1 MEIEPLII
9 YGSTPF
15 FSGELP
21 VSVDIAPY
29 VLSMEVSLSM
39 DSVSQ
44 ITVTVSDP
52 GLYYLERN
60 IFQLRRWIFYKNMQF
75 EIARVNIKQG
85 SAGEEVTIE
94 CRSRPCQEMKRDKG
108 KNLFKGGNATVY
120 AATEARKKGMKFFG
134 ENTPPK
140 ENISQS
146 STDSADES
154 VWDVLKKLASANQ
167 YVLFETDNRLFF
179 TSQQFLLGK
188 FAAVGYRTNPGFL
201 VTPIRWRTEDTALS
215 PYEPIPQPLGRPVL
229 RYRDGADGSNIR
241 WYVIYV
247 QRVLKERLGSTVVV
261 NGIYDIPTAV
271 AINALQR
278 FFQIPETP
286 YGAIIDNP
294 TWAVID
300 FIGGLEYRDYDPN
313 NFSIRTL
320 ECPQAGKSEDDFN
333 AAEINIQIP
342 WDQGRLLRPGM
353 TIRLEDVPDFVTN
366 YLVTEVRYKEG
377 TFDAVSVSARTPIEP
392 LGNSADA
399 KKKRDDLRSR
409 ISLTGGGFANVAL

>member
-1 MEIEPLII
+1 MEIEPLVI

-21 VSVDIAPY
+21 LSVDVAPY
-29 VLSMEVSLSM
+29 VLSMDVSLSM

-44 ITVTVSDP
+44 ITVTLSDP

-60 IFQLRRWIFYKNMQF
+60 IFQLRRWIFYKNMKF

-94 CRSRPCQEMKRDKG
+94 CRSLPCQQMKREKG
-108 KNLFKGGNATVY
+108 KGLFTGGNPTVY
-120 AATEARKKGMKFFG
+120 AATKAREHGMKFFG

-146 STDSADES
+146 SSDTADES
-154 VWDVLKKLASANQ
+154 VWEVLKKLASDNQ

-188 FAAVGYRTNPGFL
+188 FAAIGYKTNPGFL
-201 VTPIRWRTEDTALS
+201 VTPIRWRQEEALLS
-215 PYEPIPQPLGRPVL
+215 PYDPIPQPFGRPIL
-229 RYRDGADGSNIR
+229 RYRDGADKSNIK
-241 WYVIYV
+241 WYVTYA
-247 QRVLKERLGSTVVV
+247 QRVLRERLGFDIPVD
-261 NGIYDIPTAV
+261 GIYGIPMAV
-271 AINALQR
+271 AVATTQA
-278 FFQIPETP
+278 FFQIPQTP
-286 YGAIIDNP
+286 YGSIIDNLTWAIIDR
-294 TWAVID
+294 AAA
-300 FIGGLEYRDYDPN
+300 LEYRNYDPN
-313 NFSIRTL
+313 NFSIHTL
-320 ECPQAGKSEDDFN
+320 ECPDAGKSDDDFN
-333 AAEINIQIP
+333 AAEINIQVT

-353 TIRLEDVPDFVTN
+353 TIRLEDVPDFITN
-366 YLVTEVRYKEG
+366 YLVTEVKYKEG
-377 TFDAVSVSARTPIEP
+377 TFGAVSVSARTPIEP